1 VWSFAHGYYTIYMEL
16 IQMKKVYYD
25 AGNRIRYLREK
36 QHYTRE
42 QLAEM
47 ADISPKFLYEI
58 ESGQKGFSADT
69 LVRLSEALDTNAYY
83 ILFGEYRGKVDG
95 DVMRLYSYFDD
106 KQRESIAEILEIVY
120 KITRM

>member
-1 VWSFAHGYYTIYMEL
+1 
-16 IQMKKVYYD
+16 MKKIYYD

-69 LVRLSEALDTNAYY
+69 LLL
-83 ILFGEYRGKVDG
+83 
-95 DVMRLYSYFDD
+95 
-106 KQRESIAEILEIVY
+106 
-120 KITRM
+120 

>member
-1 VWSFAHGYYTIYMEL
+1 
-16 IQMKKVYYD
+16 MKKVYYD

-58 ESGQKGFSADT
+58 ESGQRISVNLGAAPCSQCSQGSAA
-69 LVRLSEALDTNAYY
+69 R
-83 ILFGEYRGKVDG
+83 
-95 DVMRLYSYFDD
+95 
-106 KQRESIAEILEIVY
+106 
-120 KITRM
+120 

>member
-1 VWSFAHGYYTIYMEL
+1 
-16 IQMKKVYYD
+16 
-25 AGNRIRYLREK
+25 
-36 QHYTRE
+36 
-42 QLAEM
+42 M

-69 LVRLSEALDTNAYY
+69 LVRLSETLDTNADY

-95 DVMRLYSYFDD
+95 DVMRLYSYFDGR
-106 KQRESIAEILEIVY
+106 QLESIAEILEIVY

>member
-1 VWSFAHGYYTIYMEL
+1 MEL

-69 LVRLSEALDTNAYY
+69 LVRLLEALDTNADY
-83 ILFGEYRGKVDG
+83 ILFGEYRRKVDD
-95 DVMRLYSYFDD
+95 DVMRLYSYFDE
-106 KQRESIAEILEIVY
+106 KQRESIAEILEIMY